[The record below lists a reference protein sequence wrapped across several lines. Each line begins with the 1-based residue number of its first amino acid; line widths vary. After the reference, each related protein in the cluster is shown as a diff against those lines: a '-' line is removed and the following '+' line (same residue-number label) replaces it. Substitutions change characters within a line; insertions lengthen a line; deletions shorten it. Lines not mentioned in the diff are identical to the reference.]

1 MSTKK
6 IYLSPSDQYENKYFD
21 GKHNEGEVCHTISGA
36 TEIALKRSGVSVK
49 RGKTGTYQ
57 QRAADSNKWG
67 ADVHICIHTN
77 AGGGDGTLVMC
88 HSGNKN
94 EKIVK
99 NIYNKIAAMSVG
111 KDDGIKEVANL
122 YEINNTNALCVYLEI
137 GFHDNSKEGEWI
149 IEHEQEIG
157 EAIAQ
162 AVCETY
168 GYKYVPKS
176 SENVSRETLYR
187 VQVGA
192 FSEKANAEKLEA
204 ELKKKGYDTFIVKNS

>member
-6 IYLSPSDQYENKYFD
+6 IYLSPSDQYENRYFD

-57 QRAADSNKWG
+57 ERAAESNEWG

-111 KDDGIKEVANL
+111 KDDGIKEVSNL
-122 YEINNTNALCVYLEI
+122 YEINNTKALCVYLEI

-149 IEHEQEIG
+149 LEHEQEIG

-168 GYKYVPKS
+168 GYKYVSKS

-192 FSEKANAEKLEA
+192 FSERANAEKLEA